1 MAKLDNTHQII
12 ENIVGARLDK
22 INDRLVLVNEEAFPE
37 PIDVINMFNQY
48 LGQVIDLKLG
58 GATPISGSLF
68 DNEQGRDSL

>member
-68 DNEQGRDSL
+68 DNE

>member
-68 DNEQGRDSL
+68 DYE